1 MATTT
6 QRRPVKTVALGSLL
20 TLGVV
25 IYTIVTFALLIVTD
39 AIAIS
44 FTV

>member
-6 QRRPVKTVALGSLL
+6 QRRPAKTVAMGGSLL
-20 TLGVV
+20 TLAAAINTVV
-25 IYTIVTFALLIVTD
+25 TIAWVVTD